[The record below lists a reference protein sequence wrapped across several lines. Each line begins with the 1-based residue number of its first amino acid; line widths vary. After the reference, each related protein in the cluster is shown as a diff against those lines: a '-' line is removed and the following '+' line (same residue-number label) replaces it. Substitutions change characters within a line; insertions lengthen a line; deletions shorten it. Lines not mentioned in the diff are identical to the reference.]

1 MNGVEVLLQS
11 LEGGG
16 GRELKSGPGLVV
28 NQKSKENIE
37 KI

>member
-16 GRELKSGPGLVV
+16 GERVEEWPWFSGKP
-28 NQKSKENIE
+28 E
-37 KI
+37 K